1 MEFKSKA
8 FFFAEV
14 TGVTTV
20 LHAGRGP
27 WGSVCLNKAFGLG
40 PAQPPGCW
48 ARGQS
53 GRLCKDYGV
62 DFLVAVMMGTM
73 MAMVK
78 TTTMMVTKVMTKT
91 VRVTAMVT

>member
-1 MEFKSKA
+1 MID
-8 FFFAEV
+8 
-14 TGVTTV
+14 
-20 LHAGRGP
+20 R
-27 WGSVCLNKAFGLG
+27 VCLNKAFGLG

-48 ARGQS
+48 ARGRS

-78 TTTMMVTKVMTKT
+78 TTIMVTKVMTKT
-91 VRVTAMVT
+91 VRVTAMMT